1 MTLLAT
7 DDHPLGA
14 EIERE
19 RFKAVDAFNRVFA
32 RWLLAKA
39 KVLGPLP
46 KCMINKGKAYDAY
59 MTKIDRIR
67 RSRCATEPHSDG
79 VHISNRS

>member
-19 RFKAVDAFNRVFA
+19 RFKAVDAFNRAFA

-46 KCMINKGKAYDAY
+46 KCMINKGKAY
-59 MTKIDRIR
+59 R
-67 RSRCATEPHSDG
+67 R
-79 VHISNRS
+79 VHDQD